1 MNIIPAAITG
11 AGIGLV
17 MKFLSGGSPGALS
30 PLKRPDVKF
39 NGKQEYR
46 AKLVVP
52 PSYLENDYSQVSPLQ
67 NFGGIL
73 FPYTPQIS
81 YDMTANYSTANLQH
95 SNFAINSYKNS
106 TIGNFSVSAKF
117 TVQNDSDALFYLAT
131 MHMLRALTK
140 MKYGSDTDAG
150 SPPPVCRFS
159 AFGDYMIKDVPVVVS
174 TFRTELPTEIDYY
187 MIDESLNSYS
197 VAYSLFGTNFIPTVS
212 SISLTLIPMFSRE
225 EQNKFSVDDYIN
237 SRKLK
242 TSGFL

>member
-17 MKFLSGGSPGALS
+17 MKFLSGGSPGAPTS
-30 PLKRPDVKF
+30 LKRPDVKF
-39 NGKQEYR
+39 DGKQEYR
-46 AKLVVP
+46 ASLLVP
-52 PSYLENDYSQVSPLQ
+52 PSYLADDYSPVSPLQ
-67 NFGGIL
+67 SFGGIL

-95 SNFAINSYKNS
+95 SNFAISSYKNS

-117 TVQNDSDALFYLAT
+117 TVQNDNDALFYLAT

-140 MKYGSDTDAG
+140 MKYGNDTDAG
-150 SPPPVCRFS
+150 SPPPVCRFN
-159 AFGDYMIKDVPVVVS
+159 AYGDYMIKDVPVVVS
-174 TFRTELPTEIDYY
+174 NFRTELPTEVDYY
-187 MIDESLNSYS
+187 MVDQSLNSYS
-197 VAYSLFGTNFIPTVS
+197 SAYTLFGTNFIPTVS

-225 EQNKFSVDDYIN
+225 EQNKFSVDQYLN
-237 SRKLK
+237 KKKLK